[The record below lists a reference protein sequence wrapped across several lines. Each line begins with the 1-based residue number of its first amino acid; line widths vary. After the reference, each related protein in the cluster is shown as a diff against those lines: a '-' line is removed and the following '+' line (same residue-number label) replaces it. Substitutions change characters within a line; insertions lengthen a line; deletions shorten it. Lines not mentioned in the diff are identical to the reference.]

1 MRVENLARAA
11 MKGFIA
17 LLLFLCLCIP
27 SAPSATLAQGEHEVR
42 PNGAQAPP
50 SATPGQAQESPPKP
64 RPLGFQERADIFM
77 ARKSYEDAVDYYF
90 RALKQAN
97 FEDAIV
103 WNKLGIAYQQLQN
116 YHAARKAYSQA
127 LRHQKD
133 YTEPLNNI
141 GTTYFMQ
148 DKYGKSIK
156 YYLRALKLNPDSA
169 SYHLNLGTSYFH
181 MKKYKDSVEEYRAAL
196 NLDPNIFAA
205 RSAFGTTVEARGS
218 DPEYYFYL
226 GKVFASLGR
235 AEEAVRSLRRA
246 LEDGFKD
253 RKRILND
260 PDFMKISQSPAY
272 VELMNNPPVGIK
284 D

>member
-1 MRVENLARAA
+1 MRVEKLAQPA

-17 LLLFLCLCIP
+17 PLLFLCLCIP
-27 SAPSATLAQGEHEVR
+27 SARTLPGAQG
-42 PNGAQAPP
+42 GQSAPP
-50 SATPGQAQESPPKP
+50 SATAGQSHESPAKS
-64 RPLGFQERADIFM
+64 RPLSFVERADIYM
-77 ARKSYEDAVDYYF
+77 ARKSYEDAVDYYY
-90 RALKQAN
+90 RALKQGHFA
-97 FEDAIV
+97 DAPV

-116 YHAARKAYSQA
+116 YHASRKAYNQA
-127 LRHQKD
+127 MRRQKN
-133 YTEPLNNI
+133 YAEPLNNI

-148 DKYGKSIK
+148 DKYGKSVK
-156 YYLRALKLNPDSA
+156 YYLRALKLNPNSA

-181 MKKYKDSVEEYRAAL
+181 MKKYKESVEEYRTAL
-196 NLDPNIFAA
+196 NLDPNIFAE
-205 RSAFGTTVEARGS
+205 RSAFGTIIEARGS

-235 AEEAVRSLRRA
+235 VDEAVRSLRRA

-253 RKRILND
+253 RKKILND
-260 PDFMKISQSPAY
+260 PDYMKISQNPGY

>member
-1 MRVENLARAA
+1 MRVKNLPQPVIKRL
-11 MKGFIA
+11 IA
-17 LLLFLCLCIP
+17 PLLFLGLCM
-27 SAPSATLAQGEHEVR
+27 LAV
-42 PNGAQAPP
+42 PALPGAQQGQSALPP
-50 SATPGQAQESPPKP
+50 ATAGQAQETPATS
-64 RPLGFQERADIFM
+64 RALGFEERADIYM
-77 ARKSYEDAVDYYF
+77 ARKSYEDAVDYYY
-90 RALKQAN
+90 RALKQEHFAN
-97 FEDAIV
+97 ALL
-103 WNKLGIAYQQLQN
+103 WNKLGIAYQQIQN

-127 LRHQKD
+127 LRRQKN

-148 DKYGKSIK
+148 EKYARSVK
-156 YYLRALKLNPDSA
+156 YYLKALELNPNSA

-181 MKKYKDSVEEYRAAL
+181 MKKYQESVEQYRAAL

-205 RSAFGTTVEARGS
+205 RSSFGTTIEARGT

-235 AEEAVRSLRRA
+235 VDEAVRSLRRA

-260 PDFMKISQSPAY
+260 PDFMKISQNPAY

>member
-1 MRVENLARAA
+1 MKVENLAHRA

-17 LLLFLCLCIP
+17 PMVFLSLCLP
-27 SAPSATLAQGEHEVR
+27 SARTLPGAQQGQSALSSATAG
-42 PNGAQAPP
+42 P
-50 SATPGQAQESPPKP
+50 AQETPAKLH
-64 RPLGFQERADIFM
+64 PLSFEERADIYM
-77 ARKSYEDAVDYYF
+77 ARKSYEDAVDYYY
-90 RALKQAN
+90 RALKQTHFA
-97 FEDAIV
+97 DALV
-103 WNKLGIAYQQLQN
+103 WNKLGIAYQQIQN
-116 YHAARKAYSQA
+116 YHAARKAYNQA
-127 LRHQKD
+127 IRHQKA

-148 DKYGKSIK
+148 DKYAKSVK
-156 YYLRALKLNPDSA
+156 YYLKALELDPNSA

-181 MKKYKDSVEEYRAAL
+181 MKKYQESVGEYRTAL
-196 NLDPNIFAA
+196 NLNPNIFAE
-205 RSAFGTTVEARGS
+205 RSAFGTTIEARGT

-235 AEEAVRSLRRA
+235 VDDAVRSLRRA

-260 PDFMKISQSPAY
+260 PDFMKISQNPAY

>member
-1 MRVENLARAA
+1 MKVENLAQAV

-17 LLLFLCLCIP
+17 PLLFFSICVP
-27 SAPSATLAQGEHEVR
+27 SARKLLCAQG
-42 PNGAQAPP
+42 GQSAPP
-50 SATPGQAQESPPKP
+50 PATTGQSHESPTKP
-64 RPLGFQERADIFM
+64 RPLTFEERADVYM
-77 ARKSYEDAVDYYF
+77 ARKSYEDAVDYYY

-97 FEDAIV
+97 FANAVV

-116 YHAARKAYSQA
+116 YQQARKAYNQA
-127 LRHQKD
+127 IRHQKD

-141 GTTYFMQ
+141 GTIYFMQ
-148 DKYGKSIK
+148 NKYGKSVK
-156 YYLRALKLNPDSA
+156 YYVKALKLNPNSA

-181 MKKYKDSVEEYRAAL
+181 MKKYMESVEEYRTAL
-196 NLDPNIFAA
+196 NLDPDVFTK
-205 RSAFGTTVEARGS
+205 RSAFGTTMQARGA

-226 GKVFASLGR
+226 AKVFASLGR
-235 AEEAVRSLRRA
+235 AEEAVRNLRRA

-260 PDFMKISQSPAY
+260 PDFMKISQNPAY

>member
-1 MRVENLARAA
+1 MRVENLAQPA

-17 LLLFLCLCIP
+17 PLLFLCLCIP
-27 SAPSATLAQGEHEVR
+27 SAWTL
-42 PNGAQAPP
+42 PGAQEGQSAPP
-50 SATPGQAQESPPKP
+50 SATAGQARESPAKS
-64 RPLGFQERADIFM
+64 RPLSFEERADIYM
-77 ARKSYEDAVDYYF
+77 ARKSYEDAVDYYY
-90 RALKQAN
+90 RDLKQGHFA
-97 FEDAIV
+97 DASV

-116 YHAARKAYSQA
+116 YHASRKAYNQA
-127 LRHQKD
+127 MRHQKN

-148 DKYGKSIK
+148 DKYGKSVK
-156 YYLRALKLNPDSA
+156 YYLRAIQLNPNSA

-181 MKKYKDSVEEYRAAL
+181 MKKYKESVEEYRTAL
-196 NLDPNIFAA
+196 NLDPNIFAE
-205 RSAFGTTVEARGS
+205 RSAFGSIIEARGS

-235 AEEAVRSLRRA
+235 ADDAVRSLRRA

>member
-1 MRVENLARAA
+1 MRVENLAQPAI
-11 MKGFIA
+11 KGFIA
-17 LLLFLCLCIP
+17 PLLFLSLFM
-27 SAPSATLAQGEHEVR
+27 AGVRTL
-42 PNGAQAPP
+42 PGAQQGQ
-50 SATPGQAQESPPKP
+50 SALSPATAGQAEETSAKS
-64 RPLGFQERADIFM
+64 RPLSFEERADIYM
-77 ARKSYEDAVDYYF
+77 ARKSYEDAVDYYY
-90 RALKQAN
+90 RALKQGHFAN
-97 FEDAIV
+97 ALL
-103 WNKLGIAYQQLQN
+103 WNKLGIAYQQIQN

-127 LRHQKD
+127 LRHQKN

-148 DKYGKSIK
+148 DKYAKSIK
-156 YYLRALKLNPDSA
+156 YYLKALELNPDSA

-181 MKKYKDSVEEYRAAL
+181 MKKYQESVEQYRAAL

-205 RSAFGTTVEARGS
+205 RSAFGTTIEARGT

-235 AEEAVRSLRRA
+235 VDEAVRSLRRA

-253 RKRILND
+253 RKKILND
-260 PDFMKISQSPAY
+260 PDFMKISQNPAY